1 MNFVAEA
8 ANSSLRSRAPFRDLL
23 RRSRRGSSARWT
35 VLPPRLF
42 VVSTIG
48 NADGSRSCRR
58 GRVQRTDR
66 RNGDRKIKEE
76 GGFIAVV
83 NYEAASER
91 AGLEKE
97 RLERSRSPFKIWPD
111 LGSELN
117 AGTLKRPRT
126 SLQSWPISEQ
136 TDEPGIKVSLIGAI
150 HIQTRSTSL
159 TAHRARAHA
168 KLITVRVRRRRIRG
182 GAARRPL
189 RRRRRSTAAGG
200 HSTPLSAFYFTF
212 RAGTL
217 PCWGRS
223 GCGDASS
230 NWRG

>member
-1 MNFVAEA
+1 MNG
-8 ANSSLRSRAPFRDLL
+8 AP
-23 RRSRRGSSARWT
+23 RGSSFRRLEARR
-35 VLPPRLF
+35 VR
-42 VVSTIG
+42 
-48 NADGSRSCRR
+48 ACRR
-58 GRVQRTDR
+58 VRVERTDR

-76 GGFIAVV
+76 EGLSRWSIMRRRAR
-83 NYEAASER
+83 R
-91 AGLEKE
+91 AGEGATRAISVTLQDLTRPRIGIE
-97 RLERSRSPFKIWPD
+97 RRD
-111 LGSELN
+111 
-117 AGTLKRPRT
+117 LKRART

-136 TDEPGIKVSLIGAI
+136 TDAPGIKVSLIGAI

-168 KLITVRVRRRRIRG
+168 KLITVRVRRRRIRD

-189 RRRRRSTAAGG
+189 RRRSTATVG

-230 NWRG
+230 TGEAKQSSSASRCVLGNSRS